1 MAEDK
6 KKKMAVFA
14 QEKNSFIGEIPKE
27 GKNGKKKKSVAYQ
40 PRDADTTSGQNVQ
53 RSESTVKYQ
62 KTDTSGQNVQKSEGA
77 EAGDKSGSD
86 FIQPDSTFTEETE
99 EKHSGDDYRRRDTYH
114 QSQKKG
120 RYQRREYQSREKTK
134 TSDFEQNF
142 QTKDTTFTEAA
153 EPEFQGSKKLDRL
166 QKKAEK
172 AGKKAETAQKKLPKK
187 TEYSLE
193 RVFDEKTGKTKYV
206 LTTVKKDKPFKPDSP
221 VKRAAGRA
229 GMEYSNFAHSK
240 VAEVEKENSGVE
252 AAHKI
257 EQRTEDVYRFSKRH
271 YKGKAERRREKAEK
285 LEKKQVQ
292 KEINF
297 RYQKFI
303 EENPEMQEKTL
314 KKQLQ
319 KRLQKQRIKRE
330 YAKARRAGQTA
341 KTAKETAAKS
351 GNLVTVTARKIQE
364 IATKNASMLFAIGA
378 LALLLVMIMTA
389 VSSCGA
395 MFSEGIGTTLAGS
408 YMSVPAE
415 IDAADLAFSELEKEL
430 QAEIDAIETTY
441 PDYDE
446 YRYNLAAIGHDPFAL
461 ISYLSAVHTEFTA
474 SEVQGEIEALFGE
487 MYTLTLNPIEEVRTR
502 TVTKTGT
509 HTVTDPVTGE
519 ETEEE
524 YEYEEE
530 EEYTVTI
537 LEVTLTAKDLN
548 FVVAG
553 HMKEEQRDLFAL
565 YKQTHGLTQQFYKPL
580 DLYWY
585 NYVSSYYGW
594 RINPVTE
601 QEQLHRGVD
610 IAVPTGTTVYAAMDG
625 TVTTAT
631 YDSSYGNYVVIEDEK
646 GYCTKYAHMERLSVR
661 AGQSVMHGDVIGT
674 TGNTGSSSGSH
685 LHIECLY
692 NGEYYNP
699 LFYFEAG
706 TDTLYGE
713 APSSGSGG
721 GNAIPPDS
729 YDDATVQALMEEA
742 ARYLGYPYV
751 WGGSSPSTSFDCSG
765 FVCWVFTNSGV
776 HNLPRTTAQG
786 IYDQCTPVSA
796 ADAKAGDIIFFT
808 GTYNSGVPVSHVGIY
823 CGNGVMIHCGD
834 PISYASINSSYWQS
848 HFYAFGRLN

>member
-565 YKQTHGLTQQFYKPL
+565 YKQTHGLTQQFYKP
-580 DLYWY
+580 
-585 NYVSSYYGW
+585 
-594 RINPVTE
+594 
-601 QEQLHRGVD
+601 
-610 IAVPTGTTVYAAMDG
+610 
-625 TVTTAT
+625 
-631 YDSSYGNYVVIEDEK
+631 
-646 GYCTKYAHMERLSVR
+646 
-661 AGQSVMHGDVIGT
+661 GD
-674 TGNTGSSSGSH
+674 
-685 LHIECLY
+685 
-692 NGEYYNP
+692 
-699 LFYFEAG
+699 
-706 TDTLYGE
+706 
-713 APSSGSGG
+713 
-721 GNAIPPDS
+721 
-729 YDDATVQALMEEA
+729 
-742 ARYLGYPYV
+742 
-751 WGGSSPSTSFDCSG
+751 
-765 FVCWVFTNSGV
+765 
-776 HNLPRTTAQG
+776 
-786 IYDQCTPVSA
+786 
-796 ADAKAGDIIFFT
+796 
-808 GTYNSGVPVSHVGIY
+808 
-823 CGNGVMIHCGD
+823 
-834 PISYASINSSYWQS
+834 
-848 HFYAFGRLN
+848 